1 MTQDEIIE
9 ITRQA
14 KALPE
19 EERLAFFRSILA
31 ISEAGRKGGEKPEVW
46 GKYVAEVFNE
56 VGRLSK
62 EEDT

>member
-1 MTQDEIIE
+1 MTFQDRI
-9 ITRQA
+9 

-19 EERLAFFRSILA
+19 KERLAFFRSILA

-46 GKYVAEVFNE
+46 GKYVAELFNE

-62 EEDT
+62 EEKNNETI

>member
-1 MTQDEIIE
+1 MTFQDHI
-9 ITRQA
+9 

-46 GKYVAEVFNE
+46 GKYVADVFNE

>member
-1 MTQDEIIE
+1 MTFQEHI
-9 ITRQA
+9 

-19 EERLAFFRSILA
+19 AERLAFFRSILA

-46 GKYVAEVFNE
+46 GKYVAGVFNE

-62 EEDT
+62 EEKNNG

>member
-1 MTQDEIIE
+1 MTLQDHI
-9 ITRQA
+9 

-19 EERLAFFRSILA
+19 KERLAFFRSILA

>member
-1 MTQDEIIE
+1 MTFQDRI
-9 ITRQA
+9 

-19 EERLAFFRSILA
+19 KERLAFFRRILV

-46 GKYVAEVFNE
+46 GKYVAGIFNE

-62 EEDT
+62 EEKNT

>member
-1 MTQDEIIE
+1 MTFQDHI
-9 ITRQA
+9 

-19 EERLAFFRSILA
+19 EERLAFFRSILV

-62 EEDT
+62 EEKNNG

>member
-1 MTQDEIIE
+1 MTFQDHI
-9 ITRQA
+9 

-56 VGRLSK
+56 VGKLSK
-62 EEDT
+62 EEEK

>member
-1 MTQDEIIE
+1 MTFQDHI
-9 ITRQA
+9 

-19 EERLAFFRSILA
+19 KERLAFFRSILV

-46 GKYVAEVFNE
+46 GKYVADVFNE

-62 EEDT
+62 EEKNNG